1 MLIPIAYK
9 KILNLFFTED
19 YTEYVKAYIAKLI
32 WKCIY
37 DKSIC
42 LLYLKC
48 CSPASLSTISP

>member
-1 MLIPIAYK
+1 MLIFIVYK
-9 KILNLFFTED
+9 KILFFFFIED
-19 YTEYVKAYIAKLI
+19 YIEYVKVYIVKLI

-48 CSPASLSTISP
+48 CSLVSLFIIFL